1 MLTWG
6 WSADPNLAGGRERRG
21 EAGEEGNPRRHATG
35 TGWERRGSS
44 AALLKRRRRRRR
56 RRRPAQSRGAEETDR
71 ERGGSGGVLPA
82 SSVLR
87 FCAFKGLFGVLHGG

>member
-35 TGWERRGSS
+35 RDVGAEGELCRAFKEEAEEAQAAGAEPRSGGDRQREGRERWCTSRFFGP
-44 AALLKRRRRRRR
+44 ALLR
-56 RRRPAQSRGAEETDR
+56 
-71 ERGGSGGVLPA
+71 V
-82 SSVLR
+82 
-87 FCAFKGLFGVLHGG
+87 